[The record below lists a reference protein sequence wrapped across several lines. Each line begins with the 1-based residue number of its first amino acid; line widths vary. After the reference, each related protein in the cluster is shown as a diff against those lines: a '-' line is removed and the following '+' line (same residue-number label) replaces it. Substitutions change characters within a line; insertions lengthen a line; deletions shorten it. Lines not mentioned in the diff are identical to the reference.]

1 MLMVHLLDYYRFR
14 IMCHFI
20 CNHPYF
26 GNVVLVC
33 IMVSSAML
41 AAEDPLNSNS
51 ERNKVRFTITIFK
64 TGSDNDILFQILN
77 YFDYFFTTI
86 FTIEVC
92 LKVISYGFILH
103 PGAFCR
109 SGFNLLDILVVAV
122 SLISFIFR

>member
-1 MLMVHLLDYYRFR
+1 
-14 IMCHFI
+14 MCHFVS
-20 CNHPYF
+20 NHSYF

-33 IMVSSAML
+33 IMVSSVML

-51 ERNKVRFTITIFK
+51 ERNRVNKIMKRNVYLRISRWFVNNLNVLPFF
-64 TGSDNDILFQILN
+64 SFQILN

-92 LKVISYGFILH
+92 LKVIAYGFILH

-109 SGFNLLDILVVAV
+109 SGFNLLDLLVVAV